1 MPGLCFTRAAE
12 DDLLAIW
19 VYIAGEDQNAAT
31 AVLRDIHT
39 KCLFLAAHP
48 KAGPARPDIAPQL
61 RYGLAGR
68 YLVLYREIE
77 GGIEVVRVLH
87 GARDLRA
94 LFS

>member
-1 MPGLCFTRAAE
+1 MFHAGGRRRSARFWA
-12 DDLLAIW
+12 
-19 VYIAGEDQNAAT
+19 YIADEDQDAAT
-31 AVLRDIHT
+31 AVLRDIHGR
-39 KCLFLAAHP
+39 CHFLVAHP

-68 YLVLYREIE
+68 YLVLYRETE

-94 LFS
+94 LFP

>member
-19 VYIAGEDQNAAT
+19 AYIADDDQDAAT
-31 AVLRDIHT
+31 DVLRDIHG
-39 KCLFLAAHP
+39 KCLFLAANP

-68 YLVLYREIE
+68 YLVLFRETE

-94 LFS
+94 LFP